1 MPQTPTAGCLL
12 VDRHSILEVGMKK
25 AAPELVEIWEEQEEW
40 YSKAVQ
46 YWDKQEASV
55 EGVLGGFGFV
65 SEPDI
70 ADSLSLLLRV
80 SHPTFYPY
88 MGFILPSLGWLIMP
102 APLAVN

>member
-1 MPQTPTAGCLL
+1 M
-12 VDRHSILEVGMKK
+12 MKK
-25 AAPELVEIWEEQEEW
+25 AAPELEEIWEQQDEW

-55 EGVLGGFGFV
+55 EGVLGGFGCV

-80 SHPTFYPY
+80 RHRFHPYKR
-88 MGFILPSLGWLIMP
+88 IDLISLYSYTLQE
-102 APLAVN
+102 LKKS

>member
-1 MPQTPTAGCLL
+1 
-12 VDRHSILEVGMKK
+12 MKK
-25 AAPELVEIWEEQEEW
+25 AAPELEEIWEQQDEW

-80 SHPTFYPY
+80 SHRHQPRQKINPVLLYCCTCIHYQKF
-88 MGFILPSLGWLIMP
+88 LSLVKIKR
-102 APLAVN
+102 VYEN